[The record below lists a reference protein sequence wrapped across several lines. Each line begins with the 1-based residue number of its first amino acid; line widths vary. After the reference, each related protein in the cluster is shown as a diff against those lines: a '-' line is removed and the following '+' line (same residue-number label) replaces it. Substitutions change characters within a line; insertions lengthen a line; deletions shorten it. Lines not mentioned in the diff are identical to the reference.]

1 MQTHDIAVVGAGMAG
16 ASVAYE
22 LADTCSVI
30 LLESEIQPG
39 YHATGR
45 SAAVYIPAY
54 EFQNKALY
62 QLTLASR
69 ETFDSPAEDFHQGG
83 FFRQRDLLLIS
94 PRDEQAELEA
104 VFRELRKEFPSL
116 EWVDSDYLE
125 QRVPGLS
132 GNYTASAI
140 LDRDCYDI
148 DVHGIHDSYVR
159 GLKRR
164 GGTVEC
170 NNKVTALQFE
180 NDTWYVTAGQ
190 DRYAARIVVNAA
202 GAWAD
207 NVAKLAGVTPA
218 GIQPMRRTAILVEP
232 PPGTDTSNW
241 PLLYEH
247 KDRFYLKSDAGLL
260 LASPADE
267 SPSDPCDAQPE
278 ELDIAYAAHYLEEA
292 LGYEVQQVRQS
303 WAGLRSFAEDRSPV
317 IGFAEDAPGF
327 FWMAGQG
334 GHGIQIAPAAA
345 RLAASFIRNQSL
357 PDDLRQLGFDP
368 AWVSPQRLVGRRKA
382 G

>member
-1 MQTHDIAVVGAGMAG
+1 MQTHDVAIVGAGMAG
-16 ASVAYE
+16 ASLAYE
-22 LADTCSVI
+22 LADTCSVV
-30 LLESEIQPG
+30 LLESEFQPG

-54 EFQNKALY
+54 EFQNRALY
-62 QLTLASR
+62 HLTLASR
-69 ETFDSPAEDFHQGG
+69 DAFDSPADDFHRGG
-83 FFRQRDLLLIS
+83 LLKQRDLLLIA
-94 PRDEQAELEA
+94 PRDELPELEA
-104 VFRELRKEFPSL
+104 IFRELRKAFPAL
-116 EWVDSDYLE
+116 EWVDTAYLE

-132 GNYTASAI
+132 ENYTASAI
-140 LDRDCYDI
+140 LDKDCHDI
-148 DVHGIHDSYVR
+148 DVHAIHDSYLR
-159 GLKRR
+159 GVKRR
-164 GGTVEC
+164 GGTVAC
-170 NNKVTALQFE
+170 NSQVTALEFKG
-180 NDTWYVTAGQ
+180 DAWHVTAGH
-190 DRYAARIVVNAA
+190 DRFVARIVVNAA

-232 PPGTDTSNW
+232 PPGTDTANW

-247 KDRFYLKSDAGLL
+247 HDRFYLKSDAGLL

-292 LGYEVQQVRQS
+292 LAYEVPRIRQS

-317 IGFAEDAPGF
+317 IGFAEDADGF

-345 RLAASFIRNQSL
+345 RLAASIVRNEPL

-368 AWVSPQRLVGRRKA
+368 AWVSPKRLARTP
-382 G
+382 